1 MAYEQPKK
9 RGRPPK
15 AKVITADLDSF
26 AKIIQ
31 DRFEEA
37 KDAREE
43 YEEYWADA
51 YDSYRGIY
59 ASPVNS
65 SDETGTERGIFIN
78 ETARKVNSAKIKIGS
93 LLFDDGRIPFVIQ
106 PTKNPKFFAP
116 DIDPELDPA
125 GLSNEMANRAV
136 RMEGKIRDI
145 LTKTRYNEE
154 VISAIHEMALYG
166 TGVTKGVV
174 LQTINHPV
182 YKSVRT
188 PEDAYRVETE
198 IEKQIVPTVKFVS
211 IWNIFPSPEAINVED
226 AEWVIQRNYMSSI
239 QLREMAE
246 TRDGFI
252 RSAIDEVIEEGSGV
266 VEDHEESDNPKRK
279 YERYVG
285 RKKKYE
291 VLEFWGKLEAQDL
304 KPHININEE
313 DMRSHID
320 VVVTVVGDKVI
331 RITENPFDGELPYH
345 FCYWRKNVDNIWGDG
360 IWYSIRDSQ
369 AMLNFAYSMMVEG
382 KTISANPMTV
392 IDPSSFDSG
401 TDVESLY
408 PGKQFRIK
416 PGASVRDAFMPVQI
430 PDVTNGLTQLIQ
442 MLERQADLDTGQ
454 TAIGYGDQ
462 SPSQT
467 RTATGMSILNTNAN
481 RQTADIVRSISQ
493 MMTRNV
499 GAVYKWLM
507 VDSDDMSIKG
517 DYEAMCLG
525 FEQYLSKEVHNGQL
539 INFLQVVG
547 QLPQLQ
553 NYLRYE
559 AFSQPLLRAFNL
571 DPEMIIK
578 PEQQV
583 QQETQQ
589 AQQAEQEAQAKQIE
603 MQGQL
608 AQIQADNTI
617 RVENEKA
624 MLEEKQ
630 NVGED
635 LRKMEMQER
644 LELIKQGNVLRPAA
658 LENLSVLMNEQAEAQ
673 MAQEMM
679 QQQQARAQ
687 AQAQAPAP
695 PSPEAMTQGGAEQMQ
710 QAAQNPVMRDAM
722 ERMQGGPEA
731 QAILN
736 QQMQENAE
744 IAA

>member
-15 AKVITADLDSF
+15 AKVIEAELDSF

-31 DRFEEA
+31 DRYEEA

-43 YEEYWADA
+43 YEDYWADA
-51 YDSYRGIY
+51 YDAYRGIY
-59 ASPVNS
+59 ASAINS
-65 SDETGTERGIFIN
+65 TDEEGTERGIFIN

-125 GLSNEMANRAV
+125 GIANEMANRAV
-136 RMEGKIRDI
+136 RMENKIRDV

-211 IWNIFPSPEAINVED
+211 IWNIFPSPDAINVED
-226 AEWVIQRNYMSSI
+226 SEWIIQRNYMSSI

-246 TRDGFI
+246 TRNGFI
-252 RSAIDEVIEEGSGV
+252 RSAIDEVIEEGAGV
-266 VEDHEESDNPKRK
+266 VEDYEESDSPKRK

-285 RKKKYE
+285 TKKKYE
-291 VLEFWGKLEAQDL
+291 VLEFWGKLEAEDL
-304 KPHININEE
+304 KPHINIEEE

-320 VVVTVVGDKVI
+320 VVVTVVGDRVI

-369 AMLNFAYSMMVEG
+369 AILNFAYSMMVEG

-493 MMTRNV
+493 MMTRNI

-507 VDSDDMSIKG
+507 VDSEDMSIKG

-553 NYLRYE
+553 NYLKYE

-578 PEQQV
+578 PEEQV
-583 QQETQQ
+583 QQESQQ
-589 AQQAEQEAQAKQIE
+589 AKQAEQEAQAKQIE

-608 AQIQADNTI
+608 SQIQADSTI

-624 MLEEKQ
+624 MLSEKQ

-658 LENLSVLMNEQAEAQ
+658 LENLSVLLNEQAEAQ
-673 MAQEMM
+673 MAQEMA

-687 AQAQAPAP
+687 AQAQAPPA
-695 PSPEAMTQGGAEQMQ
+695 PEAMTQGGAEQMQ
-710 QAAQNPVMRDAM
+710 KAAVNPVLQDAM
-722 ERMQGGPEA
+722 ERMQGGPDA
-731 QAILN
+731 GAILN
-736 QQMQENAE
+736 EQQKENAE

>member
-1 MAYEQPKK
+1 MAYAKPKK

-15 AKVITADLDSF
+15 TKVVTAELDSF

-37 KDAREE
+37 KDSREE
-43 YEEYWADA
+43 YEEYWNDA
-51 YDSYRGIY
+51 YDAYRGIY
-59 ASPVNS
+59 ASPIHS
-65 SDETGTERGIFIN
+65 TDESGTERGIFVN

-93 LLFDDGRIPFVIQ
+93 LLFDDGRIPFTIQ
-106 PTKNPKFFAP
+106 ASNTPKFFAP

-125 GLSNEMANRAV
+125 DLKNELANRAV
-136 RMEGKIRDI
+136 RMENKIRDI

-154 VISAIHEMALYG
+154 VISAIHEMALFG

-174 LQTINHPV
+174 LQTLNHPV

-188 PEDAYRVETE
+188 PEEAYRIETE
-198 IEKQIVPTVKFVS
+198 MEEEVVPTVKFVS
-211 IWNIFPSPEAINVED
+211 IWNIFPSPDAVSIED

-239 QLREMAE
+239 QLREMAK
-246 TRDGFI
+246 TKSGFI
-252 RSAIDEVIEEGSGV
+252 EEAIDAVIEEGIGIS
-266 VEDHEESDNPKRK
+266 ESPEATDSPKRK
-279 YERYVG
+279 NTRKIG
-285 RKKKYE
+285 SKKKYE
-291 VLEFWGKLEAQDL
+291 VLEFWGKLEASDL
-304 KPHININEE
+304 KPHIKVEEE

-320 VVVTVVGDKVI
+320 VVVTVVGDRVI
-331 RITENPFDGELPYH
+331 RVAENPFDGEIPYH
-345 FCYWRKNVDNIWGDG
+345 FCHWRKNVDSIWGDG

-369 AMLNFAYSMMVEG
+369 AILNFAYSMMVEG

-392 IDPSSFDSG
+392 IDPNSFDSG

-416 PGASVRDAFMPVQI
+416 PGASVRDAFQPVII

-467 RTATGMSILNTNAN
+467 KTATGMSILNTNAN

-499 GAVYKWLM
+499 GAVYKWVM
-507 VDSDDMSIKG
+507 VDSEDMAIKG

-525 FEQYLSKEVHNGQL
+525 FENYLSKEVHNGQL

-553 NYLRYE
+553 SYLKYE

-571 DPEMIIK
+571 DPELIIK
-578 PEQQV
+578 PEEQV
-583 QQETQQ
+583 QQESQQ

-608 AQIQADNTI
+608 AQIQADSTI

-644 LELIKQGNVLRPAA
+644 LELIKQGNTLRPAA
-658 LENLSVLMNEQAEAQ
+658 LENLSVLLSEVEEAK
-673 MAQEMM
+673 A
-679 QQQQARAQ
+679 QQQQLQNMQQSAP
-687 AQAQAPAP
+687 QAP
-695 PSPEAMTQGGAEQMQ
+695 PEAQPGMAQGGAEQMQ
-710 QAAQNPVMRDAM
+710 DVQNPVFEDAM

-731 QAILN
+731 RDILS
-736 QQMQENAE
+736 QQMKDNSE
-744 IAA
+744 IAP

>member
-15 AKVITADLDSF
+15 AKVITAELDSF

-37 KDAREE
+37 KDARDE
-43 YEEYWADA
+43 YEEYWSDA
-51 YDSYRGIY
+51 YDAYRGIY
-59 ASPVNS
+59 ASPIHS
-65 SDETGTERGIFIN
+65 SDEKGTERGIFIN

-116 DIDPELDPA
+116 DIDPELDPG
-125 GLSNEMANRAV
+125 GLQDEMANRSI
-136 RMEGKIRDI
+136 RMENKIRDI

-174 LQTINHPV
+174 LQTLNHPT

-188 PEDAYRVETE
+188 PEDAYRIETE
-198 IEKQIVPTVKFVS
+198 IEKQVVPTVKFVS
-211 IWNIFPSPEAINVED
+211 IWNLFPSPEAINAED
-226 AEWVIQRNYMSSI
+226 AEWIIQRNYMSSI

-246 TRDGFI
+246 TRSGFI
-252 RSAIDEVIEEGSGV
+252 RSAIDEAIEGGSGV
-266 VEDHEESDNPKRK
+266 VEDHTESDNPKRK

-291 VLEFWGKLEAQDL
+291 VLEFWGKLEAEDL
-304 KPHININEE
+304 KPHINVDEE

-553 NYLRYE
+553 SYLKYE

-571 DPEMIIK
+571 DPEIIIK
-578 PEQQV
+578 PEEQV
-583 QQETQQ
+583 QQESQAARQAEQDAQ
-589 AQQAEQEAQAKQIE
+589 AQQIQ

-608 AQIQADNTI
+608 AQIQADSTI

-673 MAQEMM
+673 MAQEMA

-687 AQAQAPAP
+687 AQAQAPP
-695 PSPEAMTQGGAEQMQ
+695 PAPEAMTQGGAEQMQ
-710 QAAQNPVMRDAM
+710 EAAQNPVLQDAM

-736 QQMQENAE
+736 QQQQENAE